1 MPRNHTHSR
10 PILLPLFITAALVQ
24 RTAPL
29 CLHFYHGRP
38 AAQAVGL
45 DMYLTAKRVGWEKYL
60 YPPEP
65 VADGRMDWPCLPGI
79 YALLIK

>member
-1 MPRNHTHSR
+1 
-10 PILLPLFITAALVQ
+10 
-24 RTAPL
+24 
-29 CLHFYHGRP
+29 
-38 AAQAVGL
+38 
-45 DMYLTAKRVGWEKYL
+45 MYLTAKRVGWEKYL